1 MAVLTKMPIF
11 ALGIN
16 LEKYNFME
24 KVTSLSELEN
34 ALSIETLSKV
44 TNYDMYFKTLA
55 ESLFDNFQIRN
66 GNDVFRFVE
75 IEFYLRA
82 TESESR
88 KIAYER
94 ETSAGE
100 WFLHDNGVDIAFE
113 SNKEFYGGILVRS
126 LKKSSSYSIDGEFIN
141 GPRKCSWY
149 ILDGLNAFGH
159 NERLPRI
166 EEAPIH
172 EHIDSKAF
180 TRQGI
185 KGDDKLFRFTI
196 PFNLW
201 EHKGYTGFPK

>member
-16 LEKYNFME
+16 LEKCNFME
-24 KVTSLSELEN
+24 KVTSLFELEN

-44 TNYDMYFKTLA
+44 TNYDVYFKTLA

-113 SNKEFYGGILVRS
+113 SNKE
-126 LKKSSSYSIDGEFIN
+126 LKRIKRKLIQQITACFLLNFMFIN
-141 GPRKCSWY
+141 PPN
-149 ILDGLNAFGH
+149 ITNNAKVYNIIFYFSS
-159 NERLPRI
+159 L
-166 EEAPIH
+166 
-172 EHIDSKAF
+172 
-180 TRQGI
+180 Q
-185 KGDDKLFRFTI
+185 
-196 PFNLW
+196 NL
-201 EHKGYTGFPK
+201 